1 MATPLGLGIRVVRG
15 PDWKWG
21 EQDGGEGFTG
31 TVVDIC
37 GPKSA
42 GGSGASKS
50 PENTVILQWDI
61 GQRTNYR
68 IGHQNAYDLR
78 VIDNA
83 PIGKHE
89 IRLSQQSLMNYNR
102 LVFSLQSQLLQ
113 YLQSFLERG

>member
-50 PENTVILQWDI
+50 PENTVILQWD
-61 GQRTNYR
+61 GGSRTNYR

-83 PIGKHE
+83 PIGKQKNE
-89 IRLSQQSLMNYNR
+89 FKIIVVTVSTDPVKL
-102 LVFSLQSQLLQ
+102 
-113 YLQSFLERG
+113 